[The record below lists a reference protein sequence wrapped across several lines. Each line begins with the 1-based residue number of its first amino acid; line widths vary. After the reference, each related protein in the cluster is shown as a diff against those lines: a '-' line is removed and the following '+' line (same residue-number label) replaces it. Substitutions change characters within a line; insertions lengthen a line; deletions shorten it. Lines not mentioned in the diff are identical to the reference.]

1 MIHLP
6 EQSYYTVH
14 DRSIWYLLTMSKM
27 VVGAEKDIPCRYDLL
42 VVIEG
47 RGAQLCAPTI
57 DFASQIC
64 ELKKMRGFD
73 SNVGFRG

>member
-27 VVGAEKDIPCRYDLL
+27 VVGAEKDIPCRCDLL

-47 RGAQLCAPTI
+47 RGAPMTKSIARVMTAVRPY
-57 DFASQIC
+57 
-64 ELKKMRGFD
+64 
-73 SNVGFRG
+73 N